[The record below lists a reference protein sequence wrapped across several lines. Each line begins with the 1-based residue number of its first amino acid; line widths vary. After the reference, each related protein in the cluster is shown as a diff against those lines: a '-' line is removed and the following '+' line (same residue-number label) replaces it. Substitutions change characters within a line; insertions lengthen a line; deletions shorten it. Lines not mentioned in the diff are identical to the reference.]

1 MKNLMKQTANMRKN
15 ATSFRPK
22 KHQDENRSEASD
34 VLCTRFQMSTKHLEP
49 VTTIR
54 NQYMF
59 LQEVEKKDTNSPSRK
74 QEENAPINQIIYHQI
89 ANSTFFLINPQT
101 ITFART
107 NHSEKPGEK
116 VHCLGLPT
124 TQKFEKKFISSKFP
138 HMAQIFI
145 FQNH

>member
-1 MKNLMKQTANMRKN
+1 MRKN
-15 ATSFRPK
+15 TTSFRPK
-22 KHQDENRSEASD
+22 KHQDENTSEASD
-34 VLCTRFQMSTKHLEP
+34 FLCTRLQMSTKHLEP

-54 NQYMF
+54 KQYMF

-74 QEENAPINQIIYHQI
+74 PEKNTPINQVIFHQI
-89 ANSTFFLINPQT
+89 ANSRFLLINQRT

-107 NHSEKPGEK
+107 NHFEKPGEK
-116 VHCLGLPT
+116 THCLGNPT